1 MKNGKTI
8 LYRVYQGAMALAL
21 RVLPEKKQELVTGN
35 GSFLKAAV
43 ILKQHGVHKVQI
55 VTTAGTVRRGTLAP
69 LLSELESEGI
79 EAAVFDGVRPDP
91 DLSCI
96 ECAAKSYRDE
106 GCDAFLSVGGGSAID
121 CTKLAA
127 ARTVKP
133 EQPVEKMKGTLKV
146 RRKLPFTV
154 AVPTTAGTGSEV
166 TAAAV
171 ATDAKRELKFPVA
184 DLCLVP
190 DAAILD
196 PLLTCALPKS
206 ITADTGMDAFTHA
219 IEAYTNCF
227 ASQKVRHYALDAMKL
242 IHENLLS
249 AYMDGYNLPAR
260 EHLLLGSYY
269 AGVAF
274 TNGYVGYVH
283 AIAHALGGLYHIP
296 HGQACATVLPIVL
309 EAYGFRITGKLARI
323 AEYLF
328 LGGQTDTEKA
338 EAVLSRIRELERK
351 MDIPQA
357 VAELREDDIPEI
369 AVRALREANPTY
381 PVPVIWDQAEME
393 AVVRRLLP

>member
-171 ATDAKRELKFPVA
+171 ATDAQRELKFLVA

-190 DAAILD
+190 V
-196 PLLTCALPKS
+196 
-206 ITADTGMDAFTHA
+206 
-219 IEAYTNCF
+219 EAYTNCF

-269 AGVAF
+269 AGIAF